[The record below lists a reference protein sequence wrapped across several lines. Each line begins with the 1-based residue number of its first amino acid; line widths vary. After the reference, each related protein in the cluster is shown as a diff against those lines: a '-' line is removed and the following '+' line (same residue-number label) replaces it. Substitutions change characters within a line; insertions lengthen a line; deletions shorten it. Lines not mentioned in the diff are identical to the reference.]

1 MPPLNPPLLIF
12 VPKLPTYHCL
22 VMLQATDRD
31 NKVKNLNWSGRH
43 RFLNKLSLTC
53 CSILMRRANDWLRRN
68 GHLKAKMCESIELKK
83 RTGEDNIDTERV
95 TFYEYGEY
103 HNKFVRALRLAKLL
117 FRYLHLVLCDLY
129 F

>member
-1 MPPLNPPLLIF
+1 M
-12 VPKLPTYHCL
+12 
-22 VMLQATDRD
+22 
-31 NKVKNLNWSGRH
+31 VKEKWAPQGE
-43 RFLNKLSLTC
+43 
-53 CSILMRRANDWLRRN
+53 DV
-68 GHLKAKMCESIELKK
+68 K

-129 F
+129 FCEMYASVKLYFHKEPFSV